1 MSLPNPLKPGV
12 RRCSWSSTDR
22 RCSNYIWV
30 INTFIAYYGATY
42 IRGLTYWWFDDGRSQ
57 AISGHGINSTLSPY
71 GVTMPQ
77 LTWGSFHWRLF
88 ARNSNSMGISLCL
101 YNSVAGHQ
109 IEIHFCTCHDSTA
122 VVSCAKFYS
131 DHCIRIEVKV
141 KRNFH
146 RIWIAL
152 EKSLVRRD
160 LAYLELC
167 PTSYD
172 LGGRAEQLPVG
183 SEGVNSARKPRLYR
197 PPDIRDKYI
206 NVHIYIYTY
215 SPIARGCT
223 AWLIDDWLISLID

>member
-1 MSLPNPLKPGV
+1 
-12 RRCSWSSTDR
+12 
-22 RCSNYIWV
+22 
-30 INTFIAYYGATY
+30 
-42 IRGLTYWWFDDGRSQ
+42 
-57 AISGHGINSTLSPY
+57 
-71 GVTMPQ
+71 
-77 LTWGSFHWRLF
+77 
-88 ARNSNSMGISLCL
+88 MGISLCL

-109 IEIHFCTCHDSTA
+109 IEINFCTCHDSTA

-206 NVHIYIYTY
+206 NVHIYIYIYILTN
-215 SPIARGCT
+215 SPGLHSLIDWWLT
-223 AWLIDDWLISLID
+223 DITDWLIDLFVDSD